1 MWRFLASRRFLSSSI
16 TTPATV
22 NPLPSPSIMDGSETS
37 GIRKTGS
44 VLLIVIN
51 GLAEEGSCRERLTE
65 QEVGL

>member
-1 MWRFLASRRFLSSSI
+1 MCRFLASRRFLSSSI

-22 NPLPSPSIMDGSETS
+22 NPLPCPSIMDGSGAS

-51 GLAEEGSCRERLTE
+51 GYAEGGSCRERLTE
-65 QEVGL
+65 QEDGP